1 MVTTVT
7 TTTTTI
13 STTTTTE
20 VKKDVEKPVE
30 TSIKAEV
37 DKMMAEEDS
46 RLRMTRRT
54 AVAIDQGNLYFKL
67 GQESGFKTY
76 INQVSLYSSCNCEV
90 GGLNFLSIYYEVPM
104 GANRKHRVRH
114 TLVVARYFPIHWIK
128 PENWPLW

>member
-76 INQVSLYSSCNCEV
+76 INQVSLHNSCNCEV
-90 GGLNFLSIYYEVPM
+90 GGLNFQYY
-104 GANRKHRVRH
+104 
-114 TLVVARYFPIHWIK
+114 
-128 PENWPLW
+128 

>member
-54 AVAIDQGNLYFKL
+54 AVAIDQGNLYFKDRVKEMMKVKASWV
-67 GQESGFKTY
+67 GPAEIESC
-76 INQVSLYSSCNCEV
+76 IEQ
-90 GGLNFLSIYYEVPM
+90 
-104 GANRKHRVRH
+104 
-114 TLVVARYFPIHWIK
+114 K
-128 PENWPLW
+128 PEVLESCVWVGSGLFRRSTKTILYRAPTAKTSAMTSSTPPW

>member
-1 MVTTVT
+1 M
-7 TTTTTI
+7 
-13 STTTTTE
+13 
-20 VKKDVEKPVE
+20 EKPVE

-76 INQVSLYSSCNCEV
+76 INQVSLHSSCNCEV
-90 GGLNFLSIYYEVPM
+90 GGLNFLSIYCEVPM

-128 PENWPLW
+128 PEYWPLW